1 VQRVLFSLFA
11 ALLLAAFPAASQE
24 PAAGGADA
32 NKTLVRRYLEIL
44 SGGVLEKLDEVIA
57 PDFVDRT
64 PGAATQTRGP
74 EAIRESQRR
83 ARELFQDIR
92 YTVEDLIAE
101 GDRVAVRYTV
111 HATRI
116 GAGGAGKP
124 VEVTGVTL
132 LRIADGR
139 IREAWIINDQ
149 IELFRQLGY
158 TLLPP
163 QKP

>member
-1 VQRVLFSLFA
+1 MRRVLLSLCA
-11 ALLLAAFPAASQE
+11 VLLLAATPAASQE
-24 PAAGGADA
+24 PAPAGTEA
-32 NKTLVRRYLEIL
+32 NKSLVRRYLEIL
-44 SGGVLEKLDEVIA
+44 SGGALEKLDEVIA
-57 PDFVDRT
+57 PDFADRT
-64 PGAATQTRGP
+64 PGASSQMRGP

-92 YTVEDLIAE
+92 YTAEDLIAE

-111 HATRI
+111 HASRI
-116 GAGGAGKP
+116 AAGGGQP
-124 VEVTGVTL
+124 IEVTGVTL
-132 LRIADGR
+132 FRIADGR

-163 QKP
+163 RSR